1 MPFFHGSDYTEENIR
16 TAALPLRRQEN
27 TGRER
32 RRAVDRLIFHID
44 VNSAFLSWSA
54 VKQLEEK
61 PDAVDLRTIP
71 SAVGGDVKTRHGVI
85 TAKSIPAKKF
95 GIKTGEPVMTALRK
109 CPDLVLVKSD
119 FTTYRRFSHAFIGI
133 LETYGGTVEQA
144 SIDEAYLEL
153 TETVQEAGILPDP
166 DAVRAYALETAQ
178 QIRDEIRNRLKFTV
192 NVGISSN
199 KLLAKM
205 ASDFEKPDKTHTL
218 WPEEVPEK
226 MWPLPIGTLYGCGG
240 VSAERLRSFGIRT
253 IGDAAAADVTIL
265 QAILGEKAGA
275 YISRAAKGISRSPVS
290 DEREAAR
297 SYSNETTT
305 SEDISSQNYEEKAP
319 PILRH
324 LSEKVAARMQ
334 RDGAR
339 ALTIGVMV
347 KTGEFRRHSKQVT
360 LQQSTA
366 DPEFLFRTASE
377 LLRDLTNSEEGL
389 FARGQ
394 VLRLIGV
401 SASNLDS
408 SEYRQIGLFDWAREV
423 EAEAAAREAEEAAA
437 AKYQAEQAARAREA
451 AEAAEKAAKKAER
464 DRKLGKMMQ
473 ELSRKFGD
481 NAVVRGNALPSG
493 SGDDPYES
501 SDN

>member
-1 MPFFHGSDYTEENIR
+1 MTAEPFRCHFSAETIILKKISGLAERSCQQQAKN
-16 TAALPLRRQEN
+16 
-27 TGRER
+27 GRER

-54 VKQLEEK
+54 VKQLEED
-61 PDAVDLRTIP
+61 PGAVDLRTIP

-119 FTTYRRFSHAFIGI
+119 FTTYRRFSHAFIEI

-144 SIDEAYLEL
+144 SIDEAYLDL
-153 TETVQEAGILPDP
+153 TETVKASGAAMDP
-166 DAVRAYALETAQ
+166 ADVRAFAVKTAQ
-178 QIRDEIRNRLKFTV
+178 QIRDEVRTRLKFTV

-205 ASDFEKPDKTHTL
+205 ASDFEKPDRTHTL

-226 MWPLPIGTLYGCGG
+226 MWPLPIGALYGCGG
-240 VSAERLRSFGIRT
+240 VSAGRLRSFGIRT
-253 IGDAAAADVTIL
+253 IGDAASAEVTIL

-275 YISRAAKGISRSPVS
+275 YISRAAKGISSSPVS

-305 SEDISSQNYEEKAP
+305 SEDISSRNYEEKVP

-347 KTGEFRRHSKQVT
+347 KTGEFRRHSRQIT
-360 LQQSTA
+360 LAQATA
-366 DPEFLFRTASE
+366 DPEFIFQTASE
-377 LLRDLTNSEEGL
+377 LLRALTDSGEGL
-389 FARGQ
+389 FAQGQ

-408 SEYRQIGLFDWAREV
+408 SDFRQIGLFDWAREV
-423 EAEAAAREAEEAAA
+423 EAARKTER
-437 AKYQAEQAARAREA
+437 EQ
-451 AEAAEKAAKKAER
+451 
-464 DRKLGKMMQ
+464 KLGRMMQ

-481 NAVVRGNALPSG
+481 RAVIRGSALRSG
-493 SGDDPYES
+493 PEDD
-501 SDN
+501 